1 MDATISITDLTTA
14 ELAER
19 LASREPVPGG
29 GSASAIAGAM
39 AAGLVVMVVEL
50 TLGREGADDARL
62 ARIRDDA
69 RARMERLLALAQQDA
84 AAYDAVV
91 RARRLP
97 RETDGQR
104 AERAAA
110 VRAATLEATRVPL
123 SAAEVA
129 VEVAELTAAIAPIG
143 NPNAVSDAGV
153 ATHLA
158 GAAVHGALLNVRIN
172 LPYLPADEALRAT
185 APEVMTR
192 LEEATARHVR
202 AALAAVTERMET
214 A

>member
-1 MDATISITDLTTA
+1 VDATISITDLTTA
-14 ELAER
+14 QLAER

-39 AAGLVVMVVEL
+39 AAGLVAMVAEL
-50 TLGREGADDARL
+50 TLGRPGADDAWIT
-62 ARIRDDA
+62 RIRDGA
-69 RARMERLLALAQQDA
+69 RERMSRLLALAQQDA

-129 VEVAELTAAIAPIG
+129 VEVAELAAAIAPIG

-158 GAAVHGALLNVRIN
+158 GAALHGALLNVRIN

-185 APEVMTR
+185 APGDMTR
-192 LEEATARHVR
+192 LEEAAARHVS
-202 AALAAVTERMET
+202 AALAAVTERMKAT
-214 A
+214 

>member
-1 MDATISITDLTTA
+1 VDATISITDLTTA

-62 ARIRDDA
+62 ARIGDDA

-97 RETDGQR
+97 RENDGQR

-123 SAAEVA
+123 TTA
-129 VEVAELTAAIAPIG
+129 VEVAELAAAIAPIG

-153 ATHLA
+153 AAHLA

-172 LPYLPADEALRAT
+172 LPYLPADEALRAI
-185 APEVMTR
+185 APGDMTR
-192 LEEATARHVR
+192 LEEAAARHVS
-202 AALAAVTERMET
+202 AALAAATERMKAT
-214 A
+214 